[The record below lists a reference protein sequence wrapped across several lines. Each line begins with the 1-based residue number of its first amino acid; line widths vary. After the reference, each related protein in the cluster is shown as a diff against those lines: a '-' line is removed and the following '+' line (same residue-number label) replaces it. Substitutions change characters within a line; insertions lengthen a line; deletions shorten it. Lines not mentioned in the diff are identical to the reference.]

1 MSESLQLGR
10 DAFDRQ
16 AWRRAYEQLAEAEA
30 DEPLDGED
38 LERLAASAY
47 LAGLSAESADVWSRA
62 HRHCAEVGD
71 VTRAARCGFW
81 LAFALLNQ
89 GDLVHGGGWVD
100 RTQRLLEETHVECV
114 EHGYLRFASAMRS
127 VFSGDVESAH
137 RKYREALGIGERF
150 RDPQLVTLARIGE
163 GRCQI
168 YLGDVAGGL
177 TLLDEAMLAM
187 GTPEISP
194 IATGDAYC
202 TVIDGCFELFDVARA
217 GAWTAD
223 LSAWCDTQPELV
235 LYRGECLV
243 HRAEL
248 MLLHGQWSTA
258 IDELD
263 RWTAR
268 LTEPAEARIRAAAS
282 FLRGELHRLTGEQK
296 DAEDA
301 YRVAREGGYDPQLGV
316 ALLRLSQRR
325 TSDAE
330 AAIRR
335 ALNEAEEPFTR
346 IRVLGPFVEIVVAAG
361 DVAAGRTA
369 ADELAGLA
377 HAMPQPLVTA
387 MAESANG
394 LVLLAEGDASGA
406 LTALRHG
413 WRTWH
418 DVGAPYEAARVR
430 ARLALACRAVGDAD
444 TATMELDAARSIF
457 TSLGATPDVEWV
469 RSLGDEPADLPDG
482 VTAREAEVLALV
494 AEGLTNRQVAS
505 RLSISEKTVAS
516 HLAHVFTKVGLQS
529 RAAATA
535 YAIAHGL
542 TRTPN
547 DES

>member
-1 MSESLQLGR
+1 MGDRLELGR

-16 AWRRAYEQLAEAEA
+16 AWRRAYDQLAEAE
-30 DEPLDGED
+30 DETPLDVED

-47 LAGLSAESADVWSRA
+47 LAGLSAESADVWSRV
-62 HRHCAEVGD
+62 HRQCAELGD

-100 RTQRLLEETHVECV
+100 RTQRLLDQTRVDCV
-114 EHGYLRFASAMRS
+114 EQGYVRFASAMRS
-127 VFSGDVESAH
+127 VFSGDVETAH
-137 RKYREALGIGERF
+137 RKYREALVIGERF

-168 YLGDVAGGL
+168 YLGDVEGGVA
-177 TLLDEAMLAM
+177 LLDEAMVAM
-187 GTPEISP
+187 GEPEISP

-202 TVIDGCFELFDVARA
+202 TVIDGCYELFDVARA
-217 GAWTAD
+217 SAWTAD
-223 LSAWCDTQPELV
+223 LSAWCDLQPELV
-235 LYRGECLV
+235 LYRGECMV

-263 RWTAR
+263 RGMAR
-268 LTEPAEARIRAAAS
+268 LAEPAEARIRAAAS
-282 FLRGELHRLTGEQK
+282 FLRGELHRLTGEQE

-301 YRVAREGGYDPQLGV
+301 YRVAREGGHDPQLGV
-316 ALLRLSQRR
+316 ALLRLSQGR
-325 TSDAE
+325 TSDA
-330 AAIRR
+330 AATIRR
-335 ALNEAEEPFTR
+335 ALNEAEDPFTR

-361 DVAAGRTA
+361 DVTAGRAA

-377 HAMPQPLVTA
+377 HAMPQPLVMA

-394 LVLLAEGDASGA
+394 LILLAEEDAPGA
-406 LTALRHG
+406 LTALRRG
-413 WRTWH
+413 WRIWH

-430 ARLALACRAVGDAD
+430 VRLALACRAVGDTD
-444 TATMELDAARSIF
+444 TAAMELDAARSIF
-457 TSLGATPDVEWV
+457 SSLGATPDVEWV
-469 RSLGDEPADLPDG
+469 KSLVEEHDDLPDG
-482 VTAREAEVLALV
+482 VTPREAEVLALV

-505 RLSISEKTVAS
+505 RLTISEKTVAS

-542 TRTPN
+542 TRGPTGP
-547 DES
+547 S